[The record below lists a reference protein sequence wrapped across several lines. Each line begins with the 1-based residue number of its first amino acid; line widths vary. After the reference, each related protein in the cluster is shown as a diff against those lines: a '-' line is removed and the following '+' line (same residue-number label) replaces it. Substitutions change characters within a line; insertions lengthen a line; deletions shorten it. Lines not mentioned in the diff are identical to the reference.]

1 MRLFSAVFFAAADCR
16 ERIFGFH
23 TGKGVQVTR
32 AQLENIINMILMIL
46 DDCKD
51 LEEAK
56 EKVAGIVKKEQ
67 QKDSG
72 R

>member
-1 MRLFSAVFFAAADCR
+1 MQFFSRKRIAAKESSDFTPVR
-16 ERIFGFH
+16 GI
-23 TGKGVQVTR
+23 QVTR

>member
-1 MRLFSAVFFAAADCR
+1 
-16 ERIFGFH
+16 
-23 TGKGVQVTR
+23 VTR

-56 EKVAGIVKKEQ
+56 KRVAAIVKKEQ
-67 QKDSG
+67 ERDRG
-72 R
+72 

>member
-1 MRLFSAVFFAAADCR
+1 MQFFSR
-16 ERIFGFH
+16 QRIVAKESSDFTPAG
-23 TGKGVQVTR
+23 GIQVTR

>member
-1 MRLFSAVFFAAADCR
+1 M
-16 ERIFGFH
+16 
-23 TGKGVQVTR
+23 TR